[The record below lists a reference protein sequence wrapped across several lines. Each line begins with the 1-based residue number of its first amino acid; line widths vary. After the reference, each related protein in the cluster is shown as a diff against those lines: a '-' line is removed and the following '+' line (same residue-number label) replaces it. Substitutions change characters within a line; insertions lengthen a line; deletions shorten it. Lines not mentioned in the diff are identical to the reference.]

1 MSFRALD
8 SVDPDI
14 ANLIRNEYRRQSET
28 LELIASENLTSPA
41 ILEALGTLL
50 TNKYAEGYP
59 GRRYYGGTGEVIDK
73 IESLAVERAKQL
85 FGAEYVNVQPHAG
98 SQANAAVYMAVCQPG
113 DRVMGMDLSAGG
125 HLTHGSPANFSGKL
139 YEIHSYGVDR
149 ETERIDYD
157 SVQKLAEEVR
167 PKMLLAG
174 FSAYS
179 RIVDWQRMRQIADSV
194 GATLFV
200 DMAHVA
206 GLVAGGVYP
215 SPIPHAAITSTTT
228 QKTLRGAWGAIIL
241 CRNDWQKAIDSAV
254 FPGTQGGPLMHAIA
268 AKAVCFGEAL
278 KPDFKRYAKQVV
290 TNAKALSDRLLERG
304 LRIVT
309 GGTDNHLMLI
319 DLRPQKRTGKQV
331 QDIADTVGITLNR
344 NSIPFDDASK
354 FNPSGVRVGTPLVT
368 TRGMREAEMVVI
380 ADCIADLVE
389 RIDDRATLDSVH
401 ERALELCRSFPIAI
415 AVFAPRNLQTLG
427 LVVVSGLVTGLLIID
442 DRWSMRPVV
451 KLAVQIGLSLLAVVV
466 FNFQI
471 DYIGLP
477 GGRIVEFALLIA
489 VAVSIFWLVGMQN
502 TVNFL
507 DGADGLAAG
516 VVAIVALILMLA
528 AGQLN
533 QLEVVQLSGALA
545 GCCGGFL
552 LFNFPPARIFMGDS
566 GAHFLGI

>member
-1 MSFRALD
+1 MTSNITTMSFRALD
-8 SVDPDI
+8 QVDPDV
-14 ANLIRNEYRRQSET
+14 AQLIRNEFRRQSDT

-59 GRRYYGGTGEVIDK
+59 GRRYYGGPGEVIDK
-73 IESLAVERAKQL
+73 IETLAVERAKRL
-85 FGAEYVNVQPHAG
+85 FGAEYVNVQPHSG

-157 SVQKLAEEVR
+157 AVQKLAQEVR

-179 RIVDWQRMRQIADSV
+179 RIVDWARMRAIADSV

-206 GLVAGGVYP
+206 GVVAGGVYP

-254 FPGTQGGPLMHAIA
+254 FPRTQGGPLMDAIA

-290 TNAKALSDRLLERG
+290 VNAKAMADRLTERG
-304 LRIVT
+304 LRLVS
-309 GGTDNHLMLI
+309 GGADNHLMLI
-319 DLRPQKRTGKQV
+319 DLRQQKRTGKQG

-344 NSIPFDDASK
+344 NSIPFAEASN
-354 FNPSGVRVGTPLVT
+354 FNPSGVRVRAPLVT
-368 TRGMREAEMVVI
+368 TRRRRKPEGGGMP
-380 ADCIADLVE
+380 DC
-389 RIDDRATLDSVH
+389 
-401 ERALELCRSFPIAI
+401 
-415 AVFAPRNLQTLG
+415 
-427 LVVVSGLVTGLLIID
+427 VT
-442 DRWSMRPVV
+442 R
-451 KLAVQIGLSLLAVVV
+451 
-466 FNFQI
+466 
-471 DYIGLP
+471 
-477 GGRIVEFALLIA
+477 
-489 VAVSIFWLVGMQN
+489 
-502 TVNFL
+502 
-507 DGADGLAAG
+507 
-516 VVAIVALILMLA
+516 
-528 AGQLN
+528 
-533 QLEVVQLSGALA
+533 
-545 GCCGGFL
+545 
-552 LFNFPPARIFMGDS
+552 
-566 GAHFLGI
+566 

>member
-1 MSFRALD
+1 MTANITTMTFRALD
-8 SVDPDI
+8 KEDPDV
-14 ANLIRNEYRRQSET
+14 ANLIRAEFKRQSET

-73 IESLAVERAKQL
+73 VETLAIDRARQL
-85 FGAEYVNVQPHAG
+85 FGADYVNVQPHSG
-98 SQANAAVYMAVCQPG
+98 SRANAAVYMAVCQTG

-139 YEIHSYGVDR
+139 YDIHPYGVDR

-157 SVQKLAEEVR
+157 AMQRLAEDVR
-167 PKMLLAG
+167 PKMILGG

-179 RIVDWQRMRQIADSV
+179 RIVDWKRMREIADSV
-194 GATLFV
+194 GATFFV

-241 CRNDWQKAIDSAV
+241 CRADWQKSIDSAV
-254 FPGTQGGPLMHAIA
+254 FPGIQGGPLMHAIA

-278 KPDFKRYAKQVV
+278 KPDFKLYAKQVV
-290 TNAKALSDRLLERG
+290 VNAKALSNRLLERG
-304 LRIVT
+304 MRLVS

-368 TRGMREAEMVVI
+368 TRGMKEPEMVVI
-380 ADCIADLVE
+380 ADCIVDLVE
-389 RIDDRATLDSVH
+389 RIDDPATLDSVH
-401 ERALELCRSFPIAI
+401 ERALELCRKFPIPYA
-415 AVFAPRNLQTLG
+415 F
-427 LVVVSGLVTGLLIID
+427 D
-442 DRWSMRPVV
+442 
-451 KLAVQIGLSLLAVVV
+451 
-466 FNFQI
+466 
-471 DYIGLP
+471 
-477 GGRIVEFALLIA
+477 
-489 VAVSIFWLVGMQN
+489 
-502 TVNFL
+502 
-507 DGADGLAAG
+507 
-516 VVAIVALILMLA
+516 
-528 AGQLN
+528 
-533 QLEVVQLSGALA
+533 
-545 GCCGGFL
+545 
-552 LFNFPPARIFMGDS
+552 
-566 GAHFLGI
+566 

>member
-8 SVDPDI
+8 DEDPDV
-14 ANLIRNEYRRQSET
+14 AQLIRNEFRRQAET

-73 IESLAVERAKQL
+73 IESLAVDRAKEL
-85 FGAEYVNVQPHAG
+85 FGAEYVNVQPHSG

-157 SVQKLAEEVR
+157 SVQKMAEEVR

-179 RIVDWQRMRQIADSV
+179 RVIDWGRMRQIADSV
-194 GATLFV
+194 GATFFV

-215 SPIPHAAITSTTT
+215 SPIPHADIVSTTT

-241 CRNDWQKAIDSAV
+241 CRAERQKAIDSAV
-254 FPGTQGGPLMHAIA
+254 FPGIQGGPLMHAIA
-268 AKAVCFGEAL
+268 AKAVCFHEAL
-278 KPDFKRYAKQVV
+278 KPEFKVYARQVV
-290 TNAKALSDRLLERG
+290 ANAKALSNQLLKRG
-304 LRIVT
+304 LRLVS

-344 NSIPFDDASK
+344 NSIPYDEASK

-368 TRGMREAEMVVI
+368 TRGMREPEMAVI
-380 ADCIADLVE
+380 ADCLADLIE
-389 RIDDRATLDSVH
+389 RIDDPATLDSVH
-401 ERALELCRSFPIAI
+401 ERSLDLCRRFP
-415 AVFAPRNLQTLG
+415 
-427 LVVVSGLVTGLLIID
+427 
-442 DRWSMRPVV
+442 
-451 KLAVQIGLSLLAVVV
+451 
-466 FNFQI
+466 
-471 DYIGLP
+471 LP
-477 GGRIVEFALLIA
+477 YAF
-489 VAVSIFWLVGMQN
+489 
-502 TVNFL
+502 
-507 DGADGLAAG
+507 D
-516 VVAIVALILMLA
+516 
-528 AGQLN
+528 
-533 QLEVVQLSGALA
+533 
-545 GCCGGFL
+545 
-552 LFNFPPARIFMGDS
+552 
-566 GAHFLGI
+566 

>member
-1 MSFRALD
+1 MTSNITTMTLRALD
-8 SVDPDI
+8 REDPVVAD
-14 ANLIRNEYRRQSET
+14 LIRKEFKRQSET

-73 IESLAVERAKQL
+73 IETLAVERAKQL
-85 FGAEYVNVQPHAG
+85 FGADYVNVQPHSG

-113 DRVMGMDLSAGG
+113 DRVMGMDLAAGG

-157 SVQKLAEEVR
+157 VVQKQAEEVR

-179 RIVDWQRMRQIADSV
+179 RTVDWARMRQIADSV
-194 GATLFV
+194 GATYFV

-215 SPIPHAAITSTTT
+215 SPIPHADITSTTT

-241 CRNDWQKAIDSAV
+241 CRSDWQKAIDSAV

-268 AKAVCFGEAL
+268 AKAVCFGEAM
-278 KPDFKRYAKQVV
+278 KPDFRVYAKQVV
-290 TNAKALSDRLLERG
+290 ANAKAMSNRLIERG
-304 LRIVT
+304 LRLVS

-319 DLRPQKRTGKQV
+319 DLRAQKRTGKQV
-331 QDIADTVGITLNR
+331 QDVADTVGITLNR

-389 RIDDRATLDSVH
+389 RIDDRATLEAVH
-401 ERALELCRSFPIAI
+401 ERALELCRKFPI
-415 AVFAPRNLQTLG
+415 P
-427 LVVVSGLVTGLLIID
+427 
-442 DRWSMRPVV
+442 
-451 KLAVQIGLSLLAVVV
+451 
-466 FNFQI
+466 
-471 DYIGLP
+471 Y
-477 GGRIVEFALLIA
+477 
-489 VAVSIFWLVGMQN
+489 
-502 TVNFL
+502 
-507 DGADGLAAG
+507 
-516 VVAIVALILMLA
+516 
-528 AGQLN
+528 
-533 QLEVVQLSGALA
+533 
-545 GCCGGFL
+545 
-552 LFNFPPARIFMGDS
+552 
-566 GAHFLGI
+566 HFD

>member
-1 MSFRALD
+1 MAAPIVTMSFRALD
-8 SVDPDI
+8 KTDPDI

-73 IESLAVERAKQL
+73 IETLAVERAKQL

-139 YEIHSYGVDR
+139 YEIHSYGVSRDT
-149 ETERIDYD
+149 ETIDYD
-157 SVQKLAEEVR
+157 AMQRMAEEVR
-167 PKMLLAG
+167 PKMILGG

-179 RIVDWQRMRQIADSV
+179 RVVDWKRMREIADSV
-194 GATLFV
+194 SATFFV

-215 SPIPHAAITSTTT
+215 SPIPHADIVTTTT

-241 CRNDWQKAIDSAV
+241 CRADRQKAIDSAV
-254 FPGTQGGPLMHAIA
+254 FPGIQGGPLMHAIA

-278 KPDFKRYAKQVV
+278 KPDFKVYARQVV
-290 TNAKALSDRLLERG
+290 ANAKALANRLTERG
-304 LRIVT
+304 LRLVS

-331 QDIADTVGITLNR
+331 QDVADTVGITLNR

-368 TRGMREAEMVVI
+368 TRGMKEAEMVVI
-380 ADCIADLVE
+380 ADCLADLVE
-389 RIDDRATLDSVH
+389 RIDDPATLDSVH
-401 ERALELCRSFPIAI
+401 ERALDLCR
-415 AVFAPRNLQTLG
+415 
-427 LVVVSGLVTGLLIID
+427 
-442 DRWSMRPVV
+442 
-451 KLAVQIGLSLLAVVV
+451 
-466 FNFQI
+466 
-471 DYIGLP
+471 
-477 GGRIVEFALLIA
+477 
-489 VAVSIFWLVGMQN
+489 
-502 TVNFL
+502 
-507 DGADGLAAG
+507 
-516 VVAIVALILMLA
+516 
-528 AGQLN
+528 
-533 QLEVVQLSGALA
+533 
-545 GCCGGFL
+545 
-552 LFNFPPARIFMGDS
+552 NFPLPYAFD
-566 GAHFLGI
+566 